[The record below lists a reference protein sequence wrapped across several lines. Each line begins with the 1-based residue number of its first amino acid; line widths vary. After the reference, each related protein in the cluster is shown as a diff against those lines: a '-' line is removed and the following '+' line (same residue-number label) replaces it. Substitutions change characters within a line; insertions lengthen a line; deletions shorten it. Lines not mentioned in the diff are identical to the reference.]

1 MSKIWFLW
9 HAFAINGNP
18 DTQRVSFDKREEIH
32 LPLTTVPASL
42 DRLTGA
48 YQIAAL
54 PPSGSA

>member
-1 MSKIWFLW
+1 LW